1 MCSNQWKCAKIISK
15 KLLNSNKIQNFKF
28 FFKFSM
34 SESYL
39 LCKFKYISKWICK
52 DKINEHLPSNLP
64 ESLEFVVLKF
74 LASIVPVWT

>member
-1 MCSNQWKCAKIISK
+1 
-15 KLLNSNKIQNFKF
+15 
-28 FFKFSM
+28 M